1 MKHSSVKAAMD
12 EALEKLQKTLEEVS
26 LEVASFKGEMEAV
39 LVLVV
44 LVVIGVL
51 VVGLI
56 VAWQQICRKGLASCC
71 KGGSSAD
78 AEAQN
83 QLLES
88 AKS

>member
-39 LVLVV
+39 LVV

-51 VVGLI
+51 VAGLI
-56 VAWQQICRKGLASCC
+56 VAWQQICCKGLASCC